1 MNKLSENSKI
11 NPSLEKLSDA
21 LRRKGIPTVK
31 SKNYYQSSM
40 KLPYIA
46 LGEYDHV
53 KLERIHNRIGK
64 HIYQKNKS
72 FSSLVRKMLREFYQN
87 RKGVKSADKI
97 MFVESPDCHYNIR
110 LVNRGFKLARP
121 YMLKEKL
128 EKDDK
133 KGASQLIKR
142 IDEFNAE
149 FEKFHKFLLNKKG
162 KGGKKSKGGENG
174 DNIVHKVGKVLGDM
188 FTEKV
193 NVLHTHYDNDK
204 NSYPMLELQVAPKES
219 DKEALDRLIKVH
231 NGKNERYY
239 KKMAE
244 LLSRF
249 YAKVEVDSDM
259 RLVVGL
265 PLKHGC
271 EDTHRD
277 WTSNLG
283 VFGLYNMGVML
294 NNEALVDDYL
304 TEVDEFVKFLD

>member
-1 MNKLSENSKI
+1 MSKLNENPKV
-11 NPSLEKLSDA
+11 NTSLEKLSDA

-46 LGEYDHV
+46 LGEYNHE
-53 KLERIHNRIGK
+53 KLERIHNRIGN

-72 FSSLVRKMLREFYQN
+72 FASVVRKMLREFYQN

-97 MFVESPDCHYNIR
+97 MIVEAPDCHFNIR
-110 LVNRGFKLARP
+110 LVNRGYKLTKP
-121 YMLKEKL
+121 YILKEKL
-128 EKDDK
+128 ERDDK
-133 KGASQLIKR
+133 KGAAPYIKR

-149 FEKFHKFLLNKKG
+149 FEKFHKFLLSKKG
-162 KGGKKSKGGENG
+162 KGGKSKGGDNG
-174 DNIVHKVGKVLGDM
+174 GNIIRGVGNALGAM

-193 NVLHTHYDNDK
+193 NVVHTHYDNDMK
-204 NSYPMLELQVAPKES
+204 SYPMLELQVAPKES
-219 DKEALDRLIKVH
+219 DQEALNKVIKIHLV
-231 NGKNERYY
+231 KNERYY

-244 LLSRF
+244 LISKF
-249 YAKVEVDSDM
+249 YAKTEVDSDM
-259 RLVVGL
+259 RLVIGL

-271 EDTHRD
+271 DDTHRQ

-304 TEVDEFVKFLD
+304 GEVDEFIKFLD